1 MFGALSETSLQTLS
15 AAPPRCSDLLG
26 VSRSRAGLA
35 HGGGSSTG
43 ASSSVN
49 ESVRLCARPHCNGP
63 LRASGGSLGAPRAP
77 PRKSRSRCCTGAT
90 PRQLPREEARRGAPA
105 RALSGPVE
113 KPRLQEPGKNGSQKE
128 QKSI

>member
-1 MFGALSETSLQTLS
+1 MLHTTRKFAEYVPVFGALSETSLQTLS

-49 ESVRLCARPHCNGP
+49 ESVRLCAQPH
-63 LRASGGSLGAPRAP
+63 
-77 PRKSRSRCCTGAT
+77 
-90 PRQLPREEARRGAPA
+90 
-105 RALSGPVE
+105 
-113 KPRLQEPGKNGSQKE
+113 
-128 QKSI
+128 